1 MALSRQLLRVGVG
14 RVANFEGGGGG
25 GGGGGGEAT
34 EEWNRACTVCTSK
47 RLSKFQAHWRLRA
60 QCGVRA
66 KPQCGEGLNCVCVCV
81 CKARRYS
88 VRCAG
93 GGSGAREVSSPRVQT
108 RKLSS
113 AGNVSRDAAPLG
125 ACMAV

>member
-14 RVANFEGGGGG
+14 RVANFEGGGGE
-25 GGGGGGEAT
+25 GGEAT
-34 EEWNRACTVCTSK
+34 EEWNSACTVCTSK
-47 RLSKFQAHWRLRA
+47 RLSKFQAQWRLRA

-66 KPQCGEGLNCVCVCV
+66 KPQCGEGLNCVC
-81 CKARRYS
+81 KARRCS
-88 VRCAG
+88 VRCAV